1 MAVLGILEMLKVRTK
16 AQPMNLQM
24 HGSDEEAENC
34 LGQRQV
40 ETPIENYILP
50 ENKCLLVK
58 IQQLIT

>member
-1 MAVLGILEMLKVRTK
+1 MLKVRTK

-34 LGQRQV
+34 LGQRRV